1 MMRVLLDT
9 HILFWWFYEHQRLSA
24 AAFEFVRDAD
34 AVFFSSASIWEVAIK
49 SRIGKIAA
57 DPRELLDQ
65 IARNDFLELPVRSK
79 HALLVATLPLHH
91 SDPFDRLLVAQAI
104 SEPLRLIT
112 ADARLKAYGE
122 LVIKV

>member
-1 MMRVLLDT
+1 MRVLLDT
-9 HILFWWFYEHQRLSA
+9 HILFWWFYEHQRLPA
-24 AAFEFVRDAD
+24 AAFELVRDSD
-34 AVFFSSASIWEVAIK
+34 AVFFSSASIWEIAIK

-65 IARNDFLELPVRSK
+65 IARNDFFELPVLSK

-104 SEPLRLIT
+104 SEPLHLIT
-112 ADARLKAYGE
+112 ADARLKTYGE
-122 LVIKV
+122 VVIKV